1 MIFDYM
7 ETDLHAVNRA
17 GILEEVH
24 IQFIIYQILKALKY
38 MHSGDLVHRDL
49 KPANI
54 LINSDCHIKIADFG
68 LARSVAFNTSK
79 LESPVMTEYVATRW
93 YRAPE
98 ILLSSQ
104 KYTKSVDVW
113 SVGCILGE
121 LLNRKAIFPGTST
134 LNQIEK
140 VMELLGKPK
149 PQDIDSMESEM
160 ADNIIRSINLT
171 RRRSF
176 QNFFPNAG
184 EEALDFLKRALS
196 FNPNSRMTIEEA
208 LRHPYLKKFSNAN
221 DEKVLTTTITIPMD
235 ENTKFSIKDYREMLY
250 REIMNKKKENR
261 KIWQD
266 KYFKKFNNTNQFK
279 NNMYYQPNRTLVKHS
294 EPAAAKIV
302 HHTSTGNM
310 QTYMQKSPY

>member
-1 MIFDYM
+1 
-7 ETDLHAVNRA
+7 
-17 GILEEVH
+17 
-24 IQFIIYQILKALKY
+24 
-38 MHSGDLVHRDL
+38 
-49 KPANI
+49 
-54 LINSDCHIKIADFG
+54 
-68 LARSVAFNTSK
+68 
-79 LESPVMTEYVATRW
+79 MTEYVATRW

-149 PQDIDSMESEM
+149 PQDIDSMESDM
-160 ADNIIRSINLT
+160 ALNIINSIST
-171 RRRSF
+171 IRRKSF
-176 QNFFPNAG
+176 HSFFPNAG
-184 EEALDFLKRALS
+184 EEALDFLKKALT
-196 FNPNSRMTIEEA
+196 FNPNFRMSIEEA
-208 LRHPYLKKFSNAN
+208 LRHPYLKKFSNPN
-221 DEKVLTTTITIPMD
+221 DEKVLNATITIPMD

-250 REIMNKKKENR
+250 REIINKTKESK

-279 NNMYYQPNRTLVKHS
+279 STMYYQPNRTLVKKTDFPPS
-294 EPAAAKIV
+294 KIIQ
-302 HHTSTGNM
+302 HTSTGNM
-310 QTYMQKSPY
+310 QSYLQKNPYQMSSQYFNSKSKL